1 MATKMPAN
9 KSANKPAKKKAKA
22 AKGAVPPQTTY
33 IAKIAKKY
41 LGEHEKDKSGK
52 IIKKNPE
59 KLTFSKS
66 ALTEVELLMNHAIA
80 RLVMNGDAVL
90 EYSGASTF
98 GASTAQTATKLALSG
113 LLLDDAVK
121 AGTQAIINYNGYTA
135 GAPPVANVT
144 ATTAEVH

>member
-1 MATKMPAN
+1 MTTDAPARN
-9 KSANKPAKKKAKA
+9 PLKKPTKKAKA
-22 AKGAVPPQTTY
+22 AKGTVPPQTAY

-41 LGEHEKDKSGK
+41 LGEHDKDKSGK

-80 RLVMNGDAVL
+80 RLVTNGDAVL
-90 EYSGASTF
+90 EYTGASTF

-121 AGTQAIINYNGYTA
+121 AGTQAIINYNGYAA

-144 ATTAEVH
+144 TKTVEVK

>member
-1 MATKMPAN
+1 MATKT
-9 KSANKPAKKKAKA
+9 SAKKPAKKAKA

-41 LGEHEKDKSGK
+41 LGEHDKDKDGK

-80 RLVMNGDAVL
+80 RIVTNGDAFL

-135 GAPPVANVT
+135 DAPPVANVT
-144 ATTAEVH
+144 APPVAVQ